1 MAVILVAVLSL
12 PFGGCA
18 AAFRLG
24 AGAGLRSAALST
36 GARMAVARGAVG
48 GATAAVGGRTVLGAT
63 AVRNGLLEL
72 TAGRRAPALLNIS
85 RNGTVLHRGKY
96 VATLESNGT
105 LVRAHGGSEYVL
117 GQMTETRLWSVTE
130 SGALASPIARLRG
143 FIPSRGVAVRTAP
156 STGATR
162 VEILRGNVTAE
173 VLQTQNGWFEIRLPN
188 QTTGW
193 VWGGLLA
200 LVLLA
205 DDSEDE
211 DERVPA
217 QADDVRVVL
226 QNGSSL
232 RADQLWTNGEIV
244 HVTEASKHYTLDR
257 AMVSHVIPLAEL
269 PPPDDMPFVQLV
281 DGTAV
286 AGVANL
292 IGDGVAEIEVPGEER
307 SVIVDASLIQDFV
320 GYSVNRNIAPPASA
334 FAE

>member
-1 MAVILVAVLSL
+1 MRHARMVLVVILVAILSL

-48 GATAAVGGRTVLGAT
+48 GATAAVGGRTVLGAS

-72 TAGRRAPALLNIS
+72 TAGRRVPTLLNIS
-85 RNGTVLHRGKY
+85 RNGTVLHRGRY

-130 SGALASPIARLRG
+130 SGALASPVARLRG

-205 DDSEDE
+205 DDSEDA

-217 QADDVRVVL
+217 QADDVLVVL
-226 QNGSSL
+226 LNGASL
-232 RADQLWTNGEIV
+232 RADQLWTDGEIV
-244 HVTEASKHYTLDR
+244 HVTEAWKQYTLDR

-269 PPPDDMPFVQLV
+269 PSRDDAPFVQLV
-281 DGTAV
+281 DGTAI
-286 AGVANL
+286 AGVATI
-292 IGDGVAEIEVPGEER
+292 IGDGVAEIEIPGEEK
-307 SVIVDASLIQDFV
+307 SVVVDAGLIQH
-320 GYSVNRNIAPPASA
+320 
-334 FAE
+334 FADDGVS